1 MTSPEL
7 EDYARLWRG
16 EESAEE
22 QRVFRRLAWRVGI
35 KARALRF
42 ADYGL
47 AALILIATV
56 VAMTSDTTPAT
67 LLFGVLLGIAVVWGT
82 WKRRVLHQTMLLGAI
97 GSRETMIGA
106 ARERCRIE
114 LGQSRWGLLLFP
126 LSIFAASAMKFS
138 ALTGG
143 HVERFVPEFIA
154 AVRHGD
160 NPLLILLL
168 LVLGEAYFL
177 YRSRRLRSEL
187 RVLDLLGEQYRR
199 EASLDRADGDAG
211 A

>member
-1 MTSPEL
+1 MNSSEL
-7 EDYARLWRG
+7 DEYARLWRG
-16 EESAEE
+16 EESEEE

-47 AALILIATV
+47 AALIIVATL
-56 VAMTSDTTPAT
+56 VAMMTDNAPST
-67 LLFGVLLGIAVVWGT
+67 LLFGILLGVAVVWGT

-97 GSRETMIGA
+97 SRETMIGA

-114 LGQSRWGLLLFP
+114 LGQSNWGLLLFP
-126 LSIFAASAMKFS
+126 LSILVASAMKFS

-143 HVERFVPEFIA
+143 HVERYLPEFFA
-154 AVRHGD
+154 AARRGE

-168 LVLGEAYFL
+168 LVIGEVYFL

-187 RVLDLLGEQYRR
+187 RALDMLDEQYRR
-199 EASLDRADGDAG
+199 ETSLDRADEEAG